1 MGTSYYIINKARPV
15 HIWFLDPWRVNGIS
29 FLIWRNFF
37 ARCIARSTWILNEAM
52 AWLPLT
58 SAFVSWLLVVS
69 PLLLVVFSQPFKKAG
84 ILSDTPILSTSSDI
98 KNPRSVIMLSF
109 FAQSA
114 SFSKPLRR
122 KIYLSEIDPG
132 YKLLIKVTAP
142 DGAIHIRPL

>member
-1 MGTSYYIINKARPV
+1 M
-15 HIWFLDPWRVNGIS
+15 
-29 FLIWRNFF
+29 
-37 ARCIARSTWILNEAM
+37 
-52 AWLPLT
+52 T

-69 PLLLVVFSQPFKKAG
+69 PLLLVVVSQPFKKAG

-114 SFSKPLRR
+114 SFSKPLRQ
-122 KIYLSEIDPG
+122 KSYLSEIDPG

-142 DGAIHIRPL
+142 DGAIPIRPL